1 MSARPVALV
10 TGSSRGIGR
19 ATAVLAAE
27 RGYDVCVNCVSDMA
41 AAAETVALCEAAG
54 GRAVA
59 IPADVADRAAV
70 AALFAGCRERLG
82 PPALVVTNAGVIG
95 RAGRLDTLA
104 PEDLRRTLAVNLE
117 GTVWCCQEAVRMM
130 STARGGAGGAIVT
143 ISSVAAVLGSAG
155 EYVHYA
161 ASKAAVETLTIGLAR
176 EVGREG
182 IRVNAVRAGTTDT
195 EIHARTGNP
204 DRPAMI
210 AAKAPLGRVATPEDI
225 AEAVL
230 WLASPAA
237 AFVTGTVLTVSGGI

>member
-1 MSARPVALV
+1 MTARPVALV

-19 ATAVLAAE
+19 ATALLAAAS
-27 RGYDVCVNCVSDMA
+27 GYDVCVNCVSDTG
-41 AAAETVALCEAAG
+41 AAAETVAGCEQAG
-54 GRAVA
+54 ARAISVV
-59 IPADVADRAAV
+59 ADVAEREAV
-70 AALFAGCRERLG
+70 AALFATCQERLG
-82 PPALVVTNAGVIG
+82 PPALVVNNAGVIG
-95 RAGRLDTLA
+95 RAGRLDALA
-104 PEDLRRTLAVNLE
+104 PEDLRRTLAVNIE
-117 GTVWCCQEAVRMM
+117 GTVWCCQEAVRSM
-130 STARGGAGGAIVT
+130 STARGGAGGVIVN
-143 ISSVAAVLGSAG
+143 ISSVAAILGSAG

-210 AAKAPLGRVATPEDI
+210 AAKAPLGRVAAPRDI
-225 AEAVL
+225 AEAAL

-237 AFVTGTVLTVSGGI
+237 AFVTGTMLTVSGGI